1 MATVAETLS
10 NEYTPGRI
18 VDISVIATMIPHFM
32 FVSIY
37 VDISITANNNPRD
50 FMREF
55 IFFALS
61 RADYTKH
68 LP

>member
-10 NEYTPGRI
+10 NKYTLGRI
-18 VDISVIATMIPHFM
+18 IDISVIATMIPQFM
-32 FVSIY
+32 FVSIC
-37 VDISITANNNPRD
+37 VEISITANDNPRD